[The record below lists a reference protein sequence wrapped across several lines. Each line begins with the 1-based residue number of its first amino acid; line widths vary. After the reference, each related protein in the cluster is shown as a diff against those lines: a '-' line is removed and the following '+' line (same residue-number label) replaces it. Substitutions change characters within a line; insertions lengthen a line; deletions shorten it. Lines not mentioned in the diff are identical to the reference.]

1 MSDLLLR
8 AQTGK
13 YAIPAID
20 VFNMESVNACFM
32 AADKAKSPVILMS
45 CGYELR
51 QDHITYSDLV
61 GIIRTIAKRYESV
74 PYCIHLDHGTED
86 ECYQA
91 LEGGFPSIMYDG
103 SADSFNDNV
112 KVTAAL
118 KKAAGANRCVE
129 AEVGRVGGEEGKGV
143 TPESTIIESDPTE
156 LVEFLDKTGTDTIAV
171 SIGNI
176 DGTHGFVKHAPRL
189 NFELLETL
197 HNSCDVPLVL
207 HGASGIPENDIRR
220 AVTLG
225 ICKVNYYTQIY
236 NAFMASVKKDI
247 ALTAEECL
255 GNATDAMVKEIVKL
269 MDMCG
274 SAGQV
279 P

>member
-8 AQTGK
+8 AQAGK

-20 VFNMESVNACFM
+20 VFNMESVNACFI
-32 AADKAKSPVILMS
+32 AADKAKSPVIFMS
-45 CGYELR
+45 CGYELE

-61 GIIRTIAKRYESV
+61 GIIRTIGKRYDKV

-91 LEGGFPSIMYDG
+91 LAGGFPSVMYDG
-103 SADSFNDNV
+103 SAGSFDDNI

-118 KKAAGANRCVE
+118 KKAAGPHRCVE

-143 TPESTIIESDPTE
+143 TPESIIIESDPTE
-156 LVEFLDKTGTDTIAV
+156 LMEFLDKTGVDTVAV

-176 DGTHGFVKHAPRL
+176 HGTHGFVKHAPRL
-189 NFELLETL
+189 NFELLEKL
-197 HNSCDVPLVL
+197 NNSCGVPLVL
-207 HGASGIPENDIRR
+207 HGASGIPESDVRQ
-220 AVTLG
+220 AVTMG

-236 NAFMASVKKDI
+236 NAFMASIKRDI
-247 ALTAEECL
+247 DLTAEECL
-255 GNATDAMVKEIVKL
+255 GNATDVMVEEIMKL

-274 SAGQV
+274 SAGRAL
-279 P
+279 